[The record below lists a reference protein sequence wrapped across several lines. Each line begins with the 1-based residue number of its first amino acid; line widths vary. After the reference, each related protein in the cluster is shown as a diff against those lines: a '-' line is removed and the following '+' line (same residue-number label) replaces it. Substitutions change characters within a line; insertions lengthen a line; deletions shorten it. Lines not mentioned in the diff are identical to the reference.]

1 MTGETQTGRDGM
13 IGLGVLLL
21 LTAALVSA
29 ESRQASYV
37 ATAASPTLT
46 DRALNAIERPMIRP
60 GEVAGAIRELR
71 IKPLGSRA
79 YPELNWSPDE
89 VVLEEYRRSSF

>member
-1 MTGETQTGRDGM
+1 MTGETETGRDGM

-29 ESRQASYV
+29 ESRQTAYM
-37 ATAASPTLT
+37 ATAQSPSIT
-46 DRALNAIERPMIRP
+46 DRALSVIERPMMGP

-71 IKPLGSRA
+71 IKPLSSRA
-79 YPELNWSPDE
+79 YPDLNWSPDE
-89 VVLEEYRRSSF
+89 VVLEEYRKGSF

>member
-1 MTGETQTGRDGM
+1 MTGERETGRDGM

-29 ESRQASYV
+29 ESRQMGFLT
-37 ATAASPTLT
+37 TADSPSITG
-46 DRALNAIERPMIRP
+46 RALSAIEGPMISP

-71 IKPLGSRA
+71 IKPLSSRA
-79 YPELNWSPDE
+79 YPDLNWSPDE
-89 VVLEEYRRSSF
+89 VVLEEYRKGSF